1 MTITNNQLYIIFLV
15 VLIFSLLYGVKTKN
29 YFKETFK
36 SENQTNDFDNR
47 SASMKN
53 YQKTSAG
60 HLCESDI
67 DGVYDKKKGPKYR
80 TELGTYKKASVYDH
94 QTIA

>member
-1 MTITNNQLYIIFLV
+1 MVSLNNLIVNSWFLV

-47 SASMKN
+47 TASMKN

-60 HLCESDI
+60 HLLKVI
-67 DGVYDKKKGPKYR
+67 
-80 TELGTYKKASVYDH
+80 
-94 QTIA
+94 